1 MPQHITPIRH
11 YIAVLAALL
20 VLLALTTWLG
30 FVDLG
35 KYLPG
40 PWWNMIFALGIAL
53 LKAFLV
59 LLFFMHVK
67 YQSRLTWLFAAA
79 GFIWLSILVG
89 MSMNDYMTR
98 NWPEG
103 VNPKGDPTFL
113 KPQPALPT
121 ISKSA
126 AGQPLE

>member
-1 MPQHITPIRH
+1 MAEHISPIRN
-11 YIAVLAALL
+11 YLAVLVALL
-20 VLLALTTWLG
+20 TLLALTTWLG

-40 PWWNMIFALGIAL
+40 MWWNLIFALGIAL
-53 LKAFLV
+53 LKAALV

-79 GFIWLSILVG
+79 GFVWLTILLV

-98 NWPEG
+98 NWPAG

-113 KPQPALPT
+113 KPQPPLSS
-121 ISKSA
+121 ISSTA
-126 AGQPLE
+126 DRPVQ